1 MREIS
6 FHFLISPPRITSFED
21 RNMDVQVSALGHF
34 YFITNLILKVSQS
47 YFNWTDQIFYYYK
60 PDFKIWEYSILC
72 IINTNLK

>member
-34 YFITNLILKVSQS
+34 ISLQIL
-47 YFNWTDQIFYYYK
+47 F
-60 PDFKIWEYSILC
+60 
-72 IINTNLK
+72 